1 MTTRYKNTQ
10 IGYYLLTVYSGV
22 IIFFLFLNQ
31 KSKNKPIA
39 RIRLLIIF
47 VIMALFGTLSVE
59 VNERALKLRF
69 GVGAIRKEFLLQDIE
84 TYRSV
89 KNPWYYGW
97 GIRFIPQG
105 WLFNVS
111 GLKAVELRMK
121 NGKTFRI
128 GTDEPDALT
137 DALDGALSTT

>member
-1 MTTRYKNTQ
+1 MTPYKNTQ

-22 IIFFLFLNQ
+22 MLFFLFLNQ

-39 RIRLLIIF
+39 LMRLLIMLI
-47 VIMALFGTLSVE
+47 VMALFGTLTVE
-59 VNERALKLRF
+59 VNERTLKLRF
-69 GVGAIRKEFLLQDIE
+69 GMGAIRKELRLQDIE

-97 GIRFIPQG
+97 GIRYIPHG

-111 GLKAVELRMK
+111 GLTAVECQMK
-121 NGKTFRI
+121 NGKIYRI

-137 DALDGALSTT
+137 DALDSALSAI